1 MLEGACALGMSSMT
15 VDTNVEQSALVEAAG
30 AIVEVVADRSLA

>member
-1 MLEGACALGMSSMT
+1 MK

-30 AIVEVVADRSLA
+30 AIVEVVAEGVLPSNWMGHPNLFT